1 MKLYRTYR
9 DYNINWD
16 PTERIYAPLT
26 DIIGTCLLVPVVLL
40 HLEHIKGPH
49 LSTTY
54 WNNTTTNF
62 NIRVSR
68 NIYEIN

>member
-9 DYNINWD
+9 DSNINWD

-26 DIIGTCLLVPVVLL
+26 DIIGTCLLVSVVLL
-40 HLEHIKGPH
+40 HREHIQGPH

-54 WNNTTTNF
+54 WNNTPTNF

-68 NIYEIN
+68 NTYEIN